1 MATFKIEE
9 LFEGPKTVEEPSHA
23 KNKQMRQK
31 AVGQVRQ
38 YQDHR
43 PKSETEELI
52 KTSIRDAGKALTFNS
67 IARALNR
74 STSPFLRKIIMDMVQ
89 AGELVETVDVPNN
102 AKMVRYWYS
111 LP

>member
-9 LFEGPKTVEEPSHA
+9 LFGSAETVTEPSHA
-23 KNKQMRQK
+23 KNKPMTKK

-38 YQDHR
+38 YQEHR
-43 PKSETEELI
+43 PRTETEELI
-52 KTSIRDAGKALTFNS
+52 KTAIRDAGKALTFNS

-74 STSPFLRKIIMDMVQ
+74 STSPFLRNILMDMVK
-89 AGELVETVDVPNN
+89 AGQLVETVDVPNN

>member
-9 LFEGPKTVEEPSHA
+9 LFESTGTVTEPSHD
-23 KNKQMRQK
+23 KIKQSTRK
-31 AVGQVRQ
+31 AVGQVRT
-38 YQDHR
+38 YQEHR
-43 PKSETEELI
+43 PRTETEQLI
-52 KTSIRDAGKALTFNS
+52 KTAIQDAGKALTFNS
-67 IARALNR
+67 IARSLNR
-74 STSPFLRKIIMDMVQ
+74 STSPFLRKIIMDMVN